1 MKSRHTTARS
11 ATSRRRFAGFRGKAL
26 SALSLGTGLA
36 LAAVGHALAQGATSP
51 TGGLGAQLNTMS
63 GEAINSGGTAFGM
76 ACYLAAAICFGL
88 GVWALWQSRQPQN
101 RETGYVGRG
110 IAGLV
115 LCELVGHERNAIRH
129 RAINGLPFKRHTV
142 ARHLNAVGRSGQDQ
156 LVLRARLLR
165 PFLEDWFANGG
176 TPGQLQHKGRVT

>member
-1 MKSRHTTARS
+1 VKSRHTTARS

-115 LCELVGHERNAIRH
+115 LCGLFATAGIWINKASVTASGGNAS
-129 RAINGLPFKRHTV
+129 IND
-142 ARHLNAVGRSGQDQ
+142 NAAMVQFGT
-156 LVLRARLLR
+156 
-165 PFLEDWFANGG
+165 GG
-176 TPGQLQHKGRVT
+176 

>member
-115 LCELVGHERNAIRH
+115 LCGLFATAGIWINKASVTASGGNAS
-129 RAINGLPFKRHTV
+129 IND
-142 ARHLNAVGRSGQDQ
+142 NAAMVQFGT
-156 LVLRARLLR
+156 
-165 PFLEDWFANGG
+165 GG
-176 TPGQLQHKGRVT
+176 